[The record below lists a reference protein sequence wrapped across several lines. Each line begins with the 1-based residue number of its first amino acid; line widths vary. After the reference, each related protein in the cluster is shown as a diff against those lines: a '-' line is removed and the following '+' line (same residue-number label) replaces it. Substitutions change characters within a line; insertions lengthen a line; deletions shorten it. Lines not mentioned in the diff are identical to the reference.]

1 MDKSYNVKNRSSS
14 MVVYRIPEE
23 GIRREFAPG
32 ETKKINFSELEK
44 LSYQPGGRSLMT
56 NFLQLIDEEAT
67 QELNIHTENEYYMSE
82 EQVVEL
88 IKNGSL
94 EAFLDALDYAPT
106 GVIDLIKSFAV
117 SLPMEDLKKR
127 QALEEKTGF
136 NVTKALEM
144 VQAEKLE
151 DEATKTETTTTTA
164 TKRRTTTNYK
174 VVKKED
180 TAATE

>member
-1 MDKSYNVKNRSSS
+1 
-14 MVVYRIPEE
+14 
-23 GIRREFAPG
+23 
-32 ETKKINFSELEK
+32 
-44 LSYQPGGRSLMT
+44 
-56 NFLQLIDEEAT
+56 
-67 QELNIHTENEYYMSE
+67 
-82 EQVVEL
+82 
-88 IKNGSL
+88 
-94 EAFLDALDYAPT
+94 
-106 GVIDLIKSFAV
+106 
-117 SLPMEDLKKR
+117 MEDLKKR